1 MDNNKTLEAIE
12 FLEHEGEKAF
22 VPECLNNISMWGKIG
37 MAISKQFQFSF
48 SMFDMIYEIA
58 EDWNFHDVCAM
69 INFVFHPDKYSNYLD
84 KIRVILPAYLNKEIT
99 CLVQEKD
106 HTYTEKRFKINV
118 TIEEIG

>member
-1 MDNNKTLEAIE
+1 MW
-12 FLEHEGEKAF
+12 EK
-22 VPECLNNISMWGKIG
+22 VG
-37 MAISKQFQFSF
+37 MAISHQFQFSF

-84 KIRVILPAYLNKEIT
+84 RIKVILPAYLNKEIT

-106 HTYTEKRFKINV
+106 HTYTEKRFKVNV
-118 TIEEIG
+118 TLEEIT